1 MADFQP
7 LRQQAEARWRVFAH
21 ARTLKMSTDTT
32 NNIASKQRGWE
43 KPKNRKASFSALLE
57 LCDSVQWPQFVLTSH
72 PNFITLLYNWIALG
86 LLFISILALEGGDVL
101 KLGGR
106 LERLI
111 NMKRLGLGRHVGSS
125 ELSADCS
132 DQEFEPFFLSFK

>member
-32 NNIASKQRGWE
+32 NNIASKQRGE

-106 LERLI
+106 LERLLI
-111 NMKRLGLGRHVGSS
+111 NMKRWWYTITIQEGNIRGVIF
-125 ELSADCS
+125 CS
-132 DQEFEPFFLSFK
+132 NFNLYT